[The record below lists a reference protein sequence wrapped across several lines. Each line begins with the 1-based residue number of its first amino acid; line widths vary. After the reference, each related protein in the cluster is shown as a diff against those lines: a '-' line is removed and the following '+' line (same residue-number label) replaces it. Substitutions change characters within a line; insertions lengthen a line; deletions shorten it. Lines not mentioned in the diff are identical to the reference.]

1 MNIEKIISFDM
12 DQNCY
17 LVYRDIKKAVLIDP
31 GFDTEK
37 ILKVIGDKGVTVT
50 DIILTHEHYDHV
62 HSVNTLRDGKNLI
75 CSKDCSKNIGSSSYN
90 LSLYSGTGFEIEPA
104 DRIVSDG
111 EVFTAGGIEFT
122 AIETPGHSSGSMCF
136 LAEDNLFSGD
146 TLFLRSV
153 GRWDL
158 PTGNENELRNSIKNK
173 LYKLPDD
180 TKIFAGHGNDSIIRY
195 EKSFNMFVTS
205 DN

>member
-1 MNIEKIISFDM
+1 M

-17 LVYRDIKKAVLIDP
+17 LVYRDIKSAVLIDP
-31 GFDTEK
+31 GLDTEK
-37 ILKVIGDKGVTVT
+37 ILKSIRENNVNVT
-50 DIILTHEHYDHV
+50 DILLTHEHYDHV
-62 HSVNTLRDGKNLI
+62 HSVNALRDGKKLI
-75 CSKDCSKNIGSSSYN
+75 CSKECSKNIGSSSYN
-90 LSLYSGTGFEIEPA
+90 LSLMSGKGFEIEPA

-111 EVFTAGGIEFT
+111 EVFVAGGIEFT
-122 AIETPGHSSGSMCF
+122 AIETPGHTSGSMCF

-158 PTGNENELRNSIKNK
+158 PTGNESTLRDSIKNK
-173 LYKLPDD
+173 LYTLPDD

>member
-1 MNIEKIISFDM
+1 MNIEKIISFSM

-17 LVYRDIKKAVLIDP
+17 LVYRDIKSAVLIDP
-31 GFDTEK
+31 GIDTEK
-37 ILKVIGDKGVTVT
+37 ILKVIKEKGVNVT
-50 DIILTHEHYDHV
+50 DILLTHEHYDHV
-62 HSVNTLRDGKNLI
+62 HSVNALRGGKKLI
-75 CSKDCSKNIGSSSYN
+75 TSKECSKNIGSSSYN
-90 LSLYSGTGFEIEPA
+90 LSLVAGKGFEIAPA
-104 DRIVSDG
+104 DKIVSDG
-111 EVFTAGGIEFT
+111 EVFIAGGIEFT
-122 AIETPGHSSGSMCF
+122 AIETPGHTNGSMCF

-158 PTGNENELRNSIKNK
+158 PTGNEQTLRESIKNK
-173 LYKLPDD
+173 LYTLPDD
-180 TKIFAGHGNDSIIRY
+180 TKIFAGHGNDSIIGY